1 MRLAMFFAGLI
12 GCAVIVGCAQK
23 KEDVPTTPKKTFSVI
38 ITQDDISEKKR
49 TEIVNLTG
57 INVIKLELGASVP
70 LDPPK
75 DGTPEE
81 APLPK
86 KVKK

>member
-1 MRLAMFFAGLI
+1 MKNLLI
-12 GCAVIVGCAQK
+12 VIVLVGCAIIVGCSEQK
-23 KEDVPTTPKKTFSVI
+23 DVPTTPKKTFSVI

-57 INVIKLELGASVP
+57 INVIKIELGASVP

-86 KVKK
+86 KIVK